1 MGAKG
6 EKKAQAKKQGFFKG
20 VAAEF
25 KKIIW
30 PDKMTLTKQTT
41 AVLVVSIVLGVV
53 IKIVDMLIQLGLSTI
68 V

>member
-1 MGAKG
+1 MKRKLRLKSRA
-6 EKKAQAKKQGFFKG
+6 FFKG

-41 AVLVVSIVLGVV
+41 AVLVVSIVLGVI
-53 IKIVDMLIQLGLSTI
+53 IKIVDMLIQLGLSII